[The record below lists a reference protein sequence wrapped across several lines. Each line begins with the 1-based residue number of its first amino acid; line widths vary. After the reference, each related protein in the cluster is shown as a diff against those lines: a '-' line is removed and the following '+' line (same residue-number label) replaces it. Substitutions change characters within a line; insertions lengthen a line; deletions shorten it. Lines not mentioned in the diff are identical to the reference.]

1 MFEVFVCIITPKKSY
16 FFPILGGGA
25 PGAPPSPWIR
35 PWFAPVKCSHLV
47 GLLGHI
53 FPLGAFGPVKCSH
66 EVRSHGQI
74 YPLHA
79 FTHSLSRVVVP
90 ATLDSIS
97 VNAHLKRELI

>member
-47 GLLGHI
+47 GLLCHI

-66 EVRSHGQI
+66 ELRSHGQI

-97 VNAHLKRELI
+97 VNANFKREFI